1 VLNRPQ
7 TTELPRTYT
16 VDIQGKT
23 YQRTREHLRPRS
35 QSETTPPANNTTP
48 PVGAVA
54 PVHNPKDTRI
64 TSDTPT
70 RLPQLAEGR
79 PKESTPTPEQSA
91 YIHTYIYFI

>member
-7 TTELPRTYT
+7 PTELPRTYM
-16 VDIQGKT
+16 VEIQGKI

-35 QSETTPPANNTTP
+35 HGETTPPAKNTTP
-48 PVGAVA
+48 PVGALA
-54 PVHNPKDTRI
+54 PVHNPNDTRN

-79 PKESTPTPEQSA
+79 PK
-91 YIHTYIYFI
+91 